1 MSWRAV
7 PLSVI
12 WKKIANFLK
21 FLRYIRYP
29 RALLGRHPPS
39 VLGWATIPNNASRD
53 NRFTRD
59 EERQRQLAAHRDR
72 NPKAASAKAERR
84 AQEQAPRRVCVGFSR
99 ATTALH
105 CDVRY
110 AQGDEQSL
118 ISGFSSEWESE
129 TQRLLSTNFKETK
142 IQRAMRTCAR
152 TFSTICLAACNKT
165 RDTGMIKFE
174 EWKFPSYERT
184 KNRTSELYLIRIILC
199 ATKDNFDLFDVQTTL
214 KNIARISY
222 NFCIFGIL
230 KKFHK
235 FVKIGKTSGNTL
247 VFWSL

>member
-1 MSWRAV
+1 MDTQVGAFES
-7 PLSVI
+7 LYL
-12 WKKIANFLK
+12 KKH

-53 NRFTRD
+53 NRLTRD
-59 EERQRQLAAHRDR
+59 EEKQRQLAAHRDR

-118 ISGFSSEWESE
+118 IRGFSSEWESE

-199 ATKDNFDLFDVQTTL
+199 ATKCFEIFCFPARNWLYTL
-214 KNIARISY
+214 EEGEA
-222 NFCIFGIL
+222 
-230 KKFHK
+230 
-235 FVKIGKTSGNTL
+235 TL
-247 VFWSL
+247 